1 MANML
6 RQNPHLRLMGAL
18 GFSASDVAAN
28 SRGELSHEQEK
39 ALQQARTV
47 HMARWIVLIVALW
60 LIGLPLG
67 VPWLILLFGMAV
79 VISVII
85 AGWQRFTD
93 DLTGG
98 VIAVSGRAE
107 LIPTLPLF
115 LNYRLQLNGDSFTV
129 SREAGEAFIAG
140 RIYRLFYSPA
150 SRTVL
155 SAELV
160 A

>member
-1 MANML
+1 MSDML

-18 GFSASDVAAN
+18 HFSASDVAAN
-28 SRGELSHEQEK
+28 SRGELSDEQQK

-47 HMARWIVLIVALW
+47 HVGRWIVLMVLLW

-79 VISVII
+79 IISVII
-85 AGWQRFTD
+85 AEWQRFTD
-93 DLTGG
+93 DLNGR
-98 VIAVSGRAE
+98 VMAVSGRAE
-107 LIPTLPLF
+107 LIPAQV
-115 LNYRLQLNGDSFTV
+115 NVRLQVEQRVFNV
-129 SREAGEAFIAG
+129 SRNVTDAFLAG
-140 RIYRLFYSPA
+140 RIYRVFYSAA

-155 SAELV
+155 SAELL

>member
-1 MANML
+1 MTDML

-18 GFSASDVAAN
+18 DFSASDVAAN
-28 SRGELSHEQEK
+28 SQGELSGIQQK

-47 HMARWIVLIVALW
+47 HLARWMVLLVLLW
-60 LIGLPLG
+60 GIGLPFA
-67 VPWLILLFGMAV
+67 VSWLILFFGTAV
-79 VISVII
+79 IISVIM

-93 DLTGG
+93 DLNGD

-107 LIPTLPLF
+107 LIPVLPLMF
-115 LNYRLQLNGDSFTV
+115 SYRLQLNTESFNV
-129 SREAGEAFIAG
+129 PREAADAFLAG
-140 RIYRLFYSPA
+140 RIYRLFYSAA

-155 SAELV
+155 SAELL

>member
-28 SRGELSHEQEK
+28 SQGELSQEQK
-39 ALQQARTV
+39 KSLQQARTV
-47 HMARWIVLIVALW
+47 HLARWTVLTVSVW
-60 LIGLPLG
+60 LIGLLLG
-67 VPWLILLFGMAV
+67 VPWLILLFGTAV
-79 VISVII
+79 IISVIM
-85 AGWQRFTD
+85 AGWQRATD
-93 DLTGG
+93 DLNGR
-98 VIAVSGRAE
+98 VMAVSGRAE
-107 LIPTLPLF
+107 LIPVLPLL

-129 SREAGEAFIAG
+129 SREAADAFAAG
-140 RIYRLFYSPA
+140 RIYRLFYSAA

-155 SAELV
+155 SAELL